1 MKRSYK
7 WGWQIDKNFLVLTSD
22 YMTQEEIDKRWY
34 VSQYLDP
41 SVKEAK
47 CGWYGVCYAVGDTN
61 GENRREFVLMF
72 GDANDTPNGARWI
85 DVTGESKGSIAEAV
99 WSLVFA

>member
-7 WGWQIDKNFLVLTSD
+7 WGWQIDPELNALTT
-22 YMTQEEIDKRWY
+22 YAMTPEELDKRWY
-34 VSQYLDP
+34 VIQYLDP
-41 SVKEAK
+41 SVHWAN
-47 CGWYGVCYAVGDTN
+47 CGWDGVAYAVCDAN

-72 GDANDTPNGARWI
+72 ADKNDTPNGARWI

>member
-7 WGWQIDKNFLVLTSD
+7 WGWQIDKDFLVLTSD
-22 YMTQEEIDKRWY
+22 HMTQEEIDKRWY
-34 VSQYLDP
+34 VYQYLDP

-47 CGWYGVCYAVGDTN
+47 CGWYGVCYAVGDTK
-61 GENRREFVLMF
+61 GKNRREFVLMF
-72 GDANDTPNGARWI
+72 ADANGTPNGARWI